1 MKDLKDEGIGALSEY
16 VTDDEELNE
25 LSNKAI
31 YRPEEEESLFIAI
44 IDRED
49 IDYTQ
54 EQLDYVFEEIEEMRG
69 CLE

>member
-1 MKDLKDEGIGALSEY
+1 MKDLKNDGVEALSEY

-25 LSNKAI
+25 LSNEAI
-31 YRPEEEESLFIAI
+31 YHPEKEEALFIAI
-44 IDRED
+44 TDRED
-49 IDYTQ
+49 IEYTQ

>member
-1 MKDLKDEGIGALSEY
+1 MKDLKNDKIEALIEY

-25 LSNKAI
+25 MFNEAI
-31 YRPEEEESLFIAI
+31 YHPEEEEALFIAI
-44 IDRED
+44 TDRED

-54 EQLDYVFEEIEEMRG
+54 EQLDYVFEEIEEMRN

>member
-1 MKDLKDEGIGALSEY
+1 MKDLKNDGVEALSEY

-25 LSNKAI
+25 LSNEAI
-31 YRPEEEESLFIAI
+31 YHPEEEETLFMAI
-44 IDRED
+44 TDRED
-49 IDYTQ
+49 IEYTQ

>member
-1 MKDLKDEGIGALSEY
+1 MKDLKNEGLEALSEF
-16 VTDDEELNE
+16 VTDDEELNK
-25 LSNKAI
+25 LSNTAI
-31 YRPEEEESLFIAI
+31 YHPEEEEALFIAI
-44 IDRED
+44 TERED